1 MQWYGGVMYWQY
13 PSDLA
18 GDNVRKAVGHLK

>member
-1 MQWYGGVMYWQY
+1 MSQQY

-18 GDNVRKAVGHLK
+18 GL